1 MTGKFVEKVQ
11 TWRCIKNFPTL
22 PYSENKIAQDSKA
35 HEHEC
40 FLPSIFFFSIQDLEK
55 KYGLN

>member
-22 PYSENKIAQDSKA
+22 HYSENKIAQDSTA

-55 KYGLN
+55 KY